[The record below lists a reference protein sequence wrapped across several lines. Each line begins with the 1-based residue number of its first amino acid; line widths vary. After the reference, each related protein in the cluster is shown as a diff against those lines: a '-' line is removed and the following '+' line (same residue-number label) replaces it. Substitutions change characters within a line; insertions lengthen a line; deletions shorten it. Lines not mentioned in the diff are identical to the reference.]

1 MTIDDYRLEDILF
14 STTNLGCAFTVVA
27 IDYERSIVEL
37 QPSHSR
43 VGDKIIP
50 LRSYYGTWWRPA
62 TAPDFYLFKR
72 ARKAA
77 KVV

>member
-14 STTNLGCAFTVVA
+14 YTNNPGCAFTVIA
-27 IDYERSIVEL
+27 IDYERSIIEL

-43 VGDKIIP
+43 IGNKIIP
-50 LRSYYGTWWRPA
+50 LHGDYGTFWHPA
-62 TAPDFYLFKR
+62 TAPNLYLFKR
-72 ARKAA
+72 IRKAA